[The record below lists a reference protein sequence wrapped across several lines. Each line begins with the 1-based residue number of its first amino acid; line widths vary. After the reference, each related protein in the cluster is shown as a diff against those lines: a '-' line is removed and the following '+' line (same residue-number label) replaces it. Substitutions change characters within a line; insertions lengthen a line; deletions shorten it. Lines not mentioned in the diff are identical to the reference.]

1 MKTKIPTDISGQ
13 IIMITGAASGIGRQ
27 SAITFA
33 QRGAI
38 VAACDKNLVGLD
50 ELKIEVGSS
59 NFYTFHIDMVNDE
72 SIIGCVKAIEDEIG
86 PIQGLM
92 NCAGITGENG
102 KRAEDVNVDDFDFVY
117 RVNLRGA
124 LVLTRTVIKAMAERK
139 YGRILHLASMAGKE
153 GAPLMLAYASTKAG
167 LIGMVKT
174 IGKEYAETGVT
185 INALAPAMITGPMT
199 SGFSETQFAFLKAK
213 IPMGRLGEPEEVA
226 EIAAWILSPACTFS
240 TGFTF
245 DLSGGRAT
253 Y

>member
-1 MKTKIPTDISGQ
+1 MAKVPTDISGQ
-13 IIMITGAASGIGRQ
+13 IIMITGAASGIGKQ

-50 ELKIEVGSS
+50 ELKKEVGSI
-59 NFYTFHIDMVNDE
+59 NFHTFHIDMVKDE
-72 SIIGCVKAIEDEIG
+72 SIISCVRAIEEKLG
-86 PIQGLM
+86 PILGLM
-92 NCAGITGENG
+92 NCAGIVGENG
-102 KRAEDVNVDDFDFVY
+102 KKAEDVDLDDFDFVY

-153 GAPLMLAYASTKAG
+153 GAPLMLAYATSKAG